1 MYRLFK
7 ATGKYIT
14 FLVMLDEKND
24 PRSYRFRTRTIRLGI
39 ILSMAAVILFIVSM
53 VYYYS
58 NAYKIVYYDT
68 LESKYFQ
75 LAEDNKRIRII
86 EREYRKVRQENE
98 KIRSVFGYIKNAP
111 EDTTL
116 IAEKK
121 ESAKE
126 QDKKNDLVLVE
137 GMKGSIL
144 RNTSGVAETDKSYY
158 QDFISSYTAIPSVL
172 PVDSRFISRGY
183 SDSAWS
189 YHWGID
195 LVSEKGTPVKAAADG
210 WVMTAD
216 WNVPFGNTIVLFHGY
231 GYFSVYKHAEFLF
244 VYPGQSVRGG
254 DIIATVGESGALSTG
269 THLHFEIW
277 KDGQPADP
285 ADFFPQLKDAV
296 MLGSPG
302 TVLAKDTL

>member
-1 MYRLFK
+1 MFRLLK
-7 ATGKYIT
+7 ASGKYIT

-24 PRSYRFRTRTIRLGI
+24 PRSYRFRTRTIRTA
-39 ILSMAAVILFIVSM
+39 ILMCFAAVILFIVSM
-53 VYYYS
+53 IYYYS

-68 LESKYFQ
+68 LENKYLQ

-98 KIRSVFGYIKNAP
+98 KIRMAFGYIKNAP
-111 EDTTL
+111 EDTT
-116 IAEKK
+116 IIVEKNESK
-121 ESAKE
+121 ET
-126 QDKKNDLVLVE
+126 DKKNDLVLVE
-137 GMKGSIL
+137 GMKGAIL
-144 RNTSGVAETDKSYY
+144 RNTSGVAESDKSYF

-195 LVSEKGTPVKAAADG
+195 LVSEKGMPVKATADG

-244 VYPGQSVRGG
+244 VYPGQSVKTG

-277 KDGQPADP
+277 KDGQPVDP
-285 ADFFPQLKDAV
+285 AEFFPQLKDAL
-296 MLGSPG
+296 MLGSPVS
-302 TVLAKDTL
+302 VLAKDTL